1 MEKLIEDNKN
11 LIYSIAHYF
20 KNYQS
25 KEDLY
30 QVGCVGLLKAYK
42 NYDPNNNTKFSTYAF
57 SYILGEMR
65 QYVRMDKG
73 IKISREISKLNLKIE
88 KCYILLAQKLMR
100 KPTNKE
106 ISEFLGIDEYLI
118 EESLKSA
125 NPLMSLDT
133 NINDSELNLYDV
145 ISSKEVDM
153 LTLLSLK
160 EELQKLDATSKE
172 IINLRYFNDL
182 TQQEVANILGIS
194 QVQVSRNEH
203 KVLRKIRNN
212 IN

>member
-73 IKISREISKLNLKIE
+73 IKISRKISKLNLKIE

-125 NPLMSLDT
+125 NPLMS
-133 NINDSELNLYDV
+133 
-145 ISSKEVDM
+145 
-153 LTLLSLK
+153 LLSLK